1 MRIHRRNSYE
11 FVDMNKL
18 SIGKRKSHLHDLKV
32 MLSLNRIRRP
42 DEEYCYAQGIRTQK
56 FFDVHASV
64 NECEY
69 LYRNLVCFQIKN
81 RLLAKMR

>member
-1 MRIHRRNSYE
+1 MIVHRRNQYE

-18 SIGKRKSHLHDLKV
+18 AIGKRKNHLHKV
-32 MLSLNRIRRP
+32 KVALGLNRLRRKN
-42 DEEYCYAQGIRTQK
+42 EEAVNHNRIK

-64 NECEY
+64 NECAY
-69 LYRNLVCFQIKN
+69 LQRNLVCFQIKN